1 MWQALLLLSHLLSP
15 HGALSLLQG
24 VDDLSSAIYNIIY
37 YNIVVSTRE
46 SLNSWEL
53 DVSMQGSKDSTY
65 ITGPKGQAGS
75 IYSPSIGPLLECR
88 LPGPLR
94 PASSESFIGTGDLG
108 TCLLKA
114 S

>member
-1 MWQALLLLSHLLSP
+1 MWQVLILLSHLLSP
-15 HGALSLLQG
+15 YGALSLLQG
-24 VDDLSSAIYNIIY
+24 VDDLSPAIYNIIY
-37 YNIVVSTRE
+37 YNIVVSTKE
-46 SLNSWEL
+46 SLNLWDL
-53 DVSMQGSKDSTY
+53 DISMQDSRDSTY

-75 IYSPSIGPLLECR
+75 IYPPSIGPLLKCR

-94 PASSESFIGTGDLG
+94 PASSESFTGTGDLG